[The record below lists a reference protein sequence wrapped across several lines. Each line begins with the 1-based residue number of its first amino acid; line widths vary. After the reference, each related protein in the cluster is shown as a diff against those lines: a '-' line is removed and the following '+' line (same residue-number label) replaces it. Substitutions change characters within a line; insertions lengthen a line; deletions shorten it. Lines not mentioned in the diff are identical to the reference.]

1 MVQLEKVSFAYRKTP
16 VFEDVDLAVN
26 KGYLYG
32 VLGRNGTGKSTLL
45 YLLSGLLQPRRGS
58 ITVLGHVPHKRTP
71 DFLQQVFMVPEEF
84 HMPDISINNYVKQY
98 GHFYPSFNNDIFFE
112 NLHAFEVPGNTL
124 LKMSYGQK
132 KKVLIS
138 FAIATGVPLLLMD
151 EPTNGLDI
159 ISKGQFRKVIAQA
172 VRSDGA
178 IVISS
183 HQVSDLASLI
193 DHLIVLDSTKV
204 AVQSS
209 VQEIES
215 RLVFKVTEGISEPE
229 HVLYSEV
236 SRGGK
241 ALVAIND
248 GREESRMDL
257 ELFYKAAMYN
267 PAGVAYALNNN

>member
-1 MVQLEKVSFAYRKTP
+1 MIRLDKVNFAYRKTP
-16 VFEDVDLAVN
+16 VFEDVGLVI
-26 KGYLYG
+26 KSGYLYG

-45 YLLSGLLQPRRGS
+45 YLLSGLLQPLGGTVS
-58 ITVLGHVPHKRTP
+58 VLGHTPHKRAP
-71 DFLQQVFMVPEEF
+71 DFLQQVFIVPEEF
-84 HMPDISINNYVKQY
+84 YMPDISIGDFVKQY
-98 GHFYPSFNNDIFFE
+98 GQFYPLFDNGLFFE
-112 NLHAFEVPGNTL
+112 NLDAFEVPGNTL

-151 EPTNGLDI
+151 EPTNGLDV
-159 ISKGQFRKVIAQA
+159 ISKGQFRKVVARS
-172 VRSDGA
+172 VRTDGA

-193 DHLIVLDSTKV
+193 DHLIVLDSTKIT
-204 AVQSS
+204 VQSS

-215 RLVFKVTEGISEPE
+215 RLVFKVAEDIPDPE

-248 GREESRMDL
+248 GKEESRIDL
-257 ELFYKAAMYN
+257 ELFYKAAMHN
-267 PAGVAYALNNN
+267 PAGVAYALNN